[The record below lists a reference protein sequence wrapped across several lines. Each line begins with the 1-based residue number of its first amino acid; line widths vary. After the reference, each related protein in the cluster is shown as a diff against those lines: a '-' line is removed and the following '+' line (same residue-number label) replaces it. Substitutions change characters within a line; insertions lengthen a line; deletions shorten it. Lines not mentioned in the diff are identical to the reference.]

1 MIKVMHVLTDTNIG
15 GAGIYLANY
24 LSCYSKDKFDITV
37 LLPENAKIEARLKC
51 TGAKIIHAKGM
62 GDKSFSVKAIKETI
76 KILKD
81 ETPDMVHTHASLSAR
96 VAAFLCGVPSVNT
109 RHCIE
114 QSKSFPKNIIYGF
127 INNLLSCKVI
137 AVSKAVYDNLLS
149 DGIKKEK
156 LNVIYNGIESLKKY
170 SYQEKL
176 KLKKEL
182 GIPENAKAV
191 GLVARLEEVKNP
203 LSFVRAAKRICKK
216 RDDIYFVLT
225 GDGSLKDMVHSEC
238 KGEDKIILTGY
249 REDIENIYN
258 ALDIITLTS
267 VSEALSISLLEGMS
281 IELGAISTNS
291 GGPCE
296 IIENGVNGI
305 IIETNDDASLAD
317 GIVTLIDNPDMLN
330 EFGKKGKETV
340 LTKFSLTEMV
350 KKTEDLYEE
359 IYKKGCHK

>member
-15 GAGIYLANY
+15 GAGVYLANY
-24 LSCYSKDKFDITV
+24 LNRYSKDKFDISV
-37 LLPENAKIEARLKC
+37 LLPENARIETRLKC

-62 GDKSFSVKAIKETI
+62 QDKSFSIKAVTETI
-76 KILKD
+76 RIIKSEK
-81 ETPDMVHTHASLSAR
+81 PDIMHTHASLSAR

-127 INNLLSCKVI
+127 INNLLSCKVV
-137 AVSKAVYDNLLS
+137 AVSNAVYDNLIE

-156 LNVIYNGIESLKKY
+156 LCVIYNGIEPLKKY
-170 SYQEKL
+170 SYEEKL

-225 GDGSLKDMVHSEC
+225 GDGSLKDRVHSEC
-238 KGEDKIILTGY
+238 TGEDKIILTGY
-249 REDIENIYN
+249 RDDIENIYN

-296 IIENGVNGI
+296 IIENGTNGLI
-305 IIETNDDASLAD
+305 TDIYDDHGLAD
-317 GIVTLIDNPDMLN
+317 AILTLVDNPNMLS

-340 LTKFSLTEMV
+340 YTKFGISEMI
-350 KKTEDLYEE
+350 KKTENLYEE
-359 IYKKGCHK
+359 IYKKGCLK

>member
-24 LSCYSKDKFDITV
+24 LASYSKDKFDITV
-37 LLPENAKIEARLKC
+37 LLPENAKIEARLKD

-62 GDKSFSVKAIKETI
+62 EDKSFSVKAVTETI
-76 KILKD
+76 KIIK
-81 ETPDMVHTHASLSAR
+81 EEKPDMVHTHASLSAR
-96 VAAFLCGVPSVNT
+96 IAAFLRGVPSLNT

-114 QSKSFPKNIIYGF
+114 EKKAFPKNIIYRF

-137 AVSKAVYDNLLS
+137 AVSKAVHDNLLE

-156 LNVIYNGIESLKKY
+156 VNVIYNGIEPLKKY
-170 SYQEKL
+170 SQEEKIRV
-176 KLKKEL
+176 KKEL
-182 GIPENAKAV
+182 GIPEKAKAV

-203 LSFVRAAKRICKK
+203 LSFVKAAKKICQT

-225 GDGSLKDMVHSEC
+225 GDGSLRNKVRSEC
-238 KGEDKIILTGY
+238 KGEKQIILAGY

-267 VSEALSISLLEGMS
+267 ISEALSISLLEAMS
-281 IELGAISTNS
+281 IGLGAISTSS

-296 IIENGVNGI
+296 IIQNGVNGI
-305 IIETNDDASLAD
+305 ITDINDDKGLAD
-317 GIVTLIDNPDMLN
+317 AIVTLVDNPDMLN
-330 EFGKKGKETV
+330 EFGKKGEETV
-340 LTKFSLTEMV
+340 LRKFGIAEMV
-350 KKTEDLYEE
+350 TKTEDLYEE
-359 IYKKGCHK
+359 IYKKGCLK